1 MKPHHFA
8 RLFIC
13 LLAITGIIG
22 LMAERPATG
31 QTDALLQGFQNPPNA
46 ARPRVWWH
54 WMNGNITKDGIQKDL
69 EWMQRVG
76 IGGFQNFDASLFTP
90 QIVDKRLIYMTPE
103 WKDAFKFTTEL
114 ADKLGLE
121 MAIAGSPGWSESGG
135 PWVPAKDGMKKY
147 VWSETRIKGGQNF
160 AGKLPQPPN
169 VTGAFQNV
177 PFRDPLGVAQGAH
190 PSHSFYEDTV
200 VIAYRVPA
208 ADIAL
213 RELNPKTTASGGQFD
228 INSLT
233 DGDLA
238 KTILL
243 PPTAVGQSAWIQFEF
258 SQPQTFKALTI
269 VAGEPASQFGAAES
283 NRMLEASDDGVN
295 FRQVLQIPTTQIP
308 QNTLAFAPTPA
319 KFFRVAFK
327 TLPPQP
333 NMIAAMMGLPMGD
346 MKPKGTNVAEIV
358 LHTVPRVNR
367 LEEKA
372 GFVPSAEIKQFITP
386 DSADAIATN
395 DVIDLTSKMK
405 ADGTLEWAAPAG
417 NWVVL
422 RMGYSLLGIENHPA
436 SPEATG
442 LEVDKLD
449 AQAVKDYFENYLDQY
464 KNATGGLMGK
474 KGLQYVITD
483 SYEAGGANWTKNLIA
498 EFAKR
503 RGYDLKSW
511 LPVLTGRIVKSTE
524 ASEQFLWDFRK
535 TLADLMAE
543 NHYDQLGDLLHQRGM
558 GRYTES
564 HENGRA
570 MIADGMEV
578 KRKADVPMSAIWTP
592 GPINQGD
599 QTMHRA
605 DIMESASVAH
615 IYGQNLVAA
624 ESLTALGVGGVAW
637 SYSPEILKPTADLE
651 LASGLNRFVIHT
663 SVHQPTDQKIPGLG
677 LGPFGQWFT
686 RHETWGEQAKA
697 WTDYLSRSS
706 HLLQQGKFV
715 ADVLYYYGED
725 NNITALFGKK
735 LPNVPTGYSF
745 DFVNADA
752 LINVL
757 SVKDGKIVTP
767 SGMSYQVLALDEN
780 AKNMSLPVLR
790 KIRDLVK
797 AGATITGVRPEKIAS
812 LSDNPEEFKAIVAE
826 VWGSGSKNVFL
837 NQSLE
842 QTLTAKN
849 IKADFSYT
857 KPNSDTEILHVHRT
871 LPDREIYWLNN
882 RKDRVETIETSFRV
896 AGKVPEIWHPET
908 GKIEKV
914 SYQIK
919 DGRTSVSLRLEAHDA
934 IFVVFKGRA
943 TVASYLLPQTA
954 EKQIAALTNPWNVS
968 FQTGR
973 GAPANATFNALQS
986 WTENADAGIKYFS
999 GTANYQSTFS
1009 LSKIT
1014 KGAKITLDL
1023 GAVKDLAEVIVNGK
1037 NLGIVWKK
1045 PFKVDISSAVKAGE
1059 NRLEVRVTNLWVN
1072 RLIGDQQPNVTNK
1085 ITYTTMPFFQATSPL
1100 LPSGLLGPVQVW
1112 EKK

>member
-1 MKPHHFA
+1 MKKSHVTRIF
-8 RLFIC
+8 
-13 LLAITGIIG
+13 IG
-22 LMAERPATG
+22 LLVVLGIAGMISERLATA
-31 QTDALLQGFQNPPNA
+31 QTDAIRQGFQTPPNA
-46 ARPRVWWH
+46 AKPRVWWH

-90 QIVDKRLIYMTPE
+90 QVVDKRLIYMTPE
-103 WKDAFKFTTEL
+103 WKEAFKFTTEL

-147 VWSETRIKGGQNF
+147 VWSETRIKGGQQF
-160 AGKLPQPPN
+160 AGKLLQPPD

-177 PFRDPLGVAQGAH
+177 PFRDPLGVAQGGH
-190 PSHSFYEDTV
+190 SSHSFYEDTV
-200 VIAYRVPA
+200 VIAYRAPA
-208 ADIAL
+208 SDIGL
-213 RELNPKTTASGGQFD
+213 RELNPKITASGGQFD
-228 INSLT
+228 LHSLT

-238 KTILL
+238 KTSLL
-243 PPTAVGQSAWIQFEF
+243 PPTAIGQNAWIQFEF
-258 SQPQTFKALTI
+258 DQPQTFRALTI
-269 VAGEPASQFGAAES
+269 VAGEPAAAFSPVES
-283 NRMLEASDDGVN
+283 NRTLEASDDGVN
-295 FRQVLQIPTTQIP
+295 FRAVLQIPITQVP
-308 QNTLAFAPTPA
+308 QNTVTFAPATA
-319 KFFRVAFK
+319 KYFRLSVK
-327 TLPPQP
+327 TMPPQP

-358 LHTVPRVNR
+358 LHATTRVNR

-372 GFVPSAEIKQFITP
+372 GFVPSAEIAQFVTP
-386 DSADAIATN
+386 NSTDAIPTN

-405 ADGTLEWAAPAG
+405 SDGTLEWAAPTG

-422 RMGYSLLGIENHPA
+422 RMGYSLLGIQNHPA

-464 KNATGGLMGK
+464 KNATSGLMGK
-474 KGLQYVITD
+474 RGLQYVITD

-511 LPVLTGRIVKSTE
+511 LPVLTGQIVKSTE

-543 NHYDQLGDLLHQRGM
+543 NHYDQLGDLLHKRGM

-564 HENGRA
+564 HENNRA

-615 IYGQNLVAA
+615 LYGQNLVAA
-624 ESLTALGVGGVAW
+624 ESLTALGVGGAAW
-637 SYSPEILKPTADLE
+637 SYSPENLKPTADLE

-697 WTDYLSRSS
+697 WADYLSRSS
-706 HLLQQGKFV
+706 YLLQQGKFV

-725 NNITALFGKK
+725 SNITALFGKK
-735 LPNVPTGYSF
+735 LPSVPAGYSF

-752 LINVL
+752 LINML
-757 SVKDGKIVTP
+757 SVKGGKIVTP
-767 SGMSYQVLALDEN
+767 SGMRYQVLVLDEN

-797 AGATITGVRPEKIAS
+797 AGATLTGVRPEKIVS
-812 LSDNPEEFKAIVAE
+812 LSDNQEDFKAIVAE
-826 VWGSGSKNVFL
+826 VWGSGNKNVFL
-837 NQSLE
+837 NQSIE
-842 QTLTAKN
+842 QALAAKK
-849 IKADFSYT
+849 IQADFTYT
-857 KPNSDTEILHVHRT
+857 KPQSDTEILHVHRT

-882 RKDRVETIETSFRV
+882 RKDRVETIETSFRI
-896 AGKVPEIWHPET
+896 AGKVPEIWHPEN

-919 DGRTSVSLRLEAHDA
+919 DGRTIVPLRLEPHDA
-934 IFVVFKGRA
+934 IFVVFKGNA
-943 TVASYLLPQTA
+943 TVASYTQPKVT
-954 EKQIAALTNPWNVS
+954 EKQLAAITNPWEIS
-968 FQTGR
+968 FQAGR
-973 GAPANATFNALQS
+973 GAPATATLNALQS

-999 GTANYQSTFS
+999 GTASYQTTFS
-1009 LSKIT
+1009 LPKIS
-1014 KGAKITLDL
+1014 KGAKIELDL
-1023 GAVKDLAEVIVNGK
+1023 GTVKDLAEVIVNGK
-1037 NLGIVWKK
+1037 SIGVLWKK
-1045 PFKVDISSAVKAGE
+1045 PFNIDVSSAVKAGV
-1059 NRLEVRVTNLWVN
+1059 NNLEIKVTNLWVN

-1085 ITYTTMPFFQATSPL
+1085 ITYTTMPFFQANSPL